1 MLSLGP
7 IIFGLILGLVI
18 GSQIK
23 LNVNDTHFTLGA
35 FIIVLIA
42 GIIVAWQSGNYPFY
56 TDLPISTAFLSALI
70 GIFVGKL
77 YLQGVNKRFYHVFVN

>member
-1 MLSLGP
+1 MMLSLGP
-7 IIFGLILGLVI
+7 IIFGLILGAVI

-23 LNVNDTHFTLGA
+23 LNNVDAKFTKA
-35 FIIVLIA
+35 SFIIILIA

-70 GIFVGKL
+70 GIFVGRLLFARSK
-77 YLQGVNKRFYHVFVN
+77 

>member
-23 LNVNDTHFTLGA
+23 LNVSDAKFTKA
-35 FIIVLIA
+35 SFIVILIA

-77 YLQGVNKRFYHVFVN
+77 LFARSK

>member
-7 IIFGLILGLVI
+7 IIFGIILGLII

-35 FIIVLIA
+35 FMIIIIA
-42 GIIVAWQSGNYPFY
+42 GIIVAWQSGNFPFY
-56 TDLPISTAFLSALI
+56 TDLPLSTAFLSALI

-77 YLQGVNKRFYHVFVN
+77 IFARSK

>member
-1 MLSLGP
+1 MMLSLGP
-7 IIFGLILGLVI
+7 IIFGIIFGVII

-23 LNVNDTHFTLGA
+23 LNNCDSEFTLA
-35 FIIVLIA
+35 SFVIIIIA

-56 TDLPISTAFLSALI
+56 TDLPISTAFVAALI

-77 YLQGVNKRFYHVFVN
+77 LFARSK

>member
-1 MLSLGP
+1 MISLGP
-7 IIFGLILGLVI
+7 IIFGLIFGLII

-23 LNVNDTHFTLGA
+23 LNVSDAKFTKA
-35 FIIVLIA
+35 SFIVILIA

-56 TDLPISTAFLSALI
+56 TDFPISTAFLSALI

-77 YLQGVNKRFYHVFVN
+77 LFARSK

>member
-23 LNVNDTHFTLGA
+23 LNVNDTHFTFGA

-77 YLQGVNKRFYHVFVN
+77 IFARSK

>member
-23 LNVNDTHFTLGA
+23 LNVSDAKFTKA
-35 FIIVLIA
+35 SFIVILVA

-77 YLQGVNKRFYHVFVN
+77 LFARSK

>member
-1 MLSLGP
+1 MMLLIWP
-7 IIFGLILGLVI
+7 MIFALILGLII

-23 LNVNDTHFTLGA
+23 LKNGDTHFTLGS
-35 FIIVLIA
+35 FIVILIA

-56 TDLPISTAFLSALI
+56 NDLPVSTAFLSALI

-77 YLQGVNKRFYHVFVN
+77 IFARSK

>member
-1 MLSLGP
+1 MLSIGP
-7 IIFGLILGLVI
+7 IIFGLILGLII

-23 LNVNDTHFTLGA
+23 LNNMDIHFTLGA
-35 FIIVLIA
+35 FMVILIA
-42 GIIVAWQSGNYPFY
+42 GIVVALEAGNYPFY

-77 YLQGVNKRFYHVFVN
+77 IFARSK

>member
-7 IIFGLILGLVI
+7 IIFGLILGMII

-23 LNVNDTHFTLGA
+23 LGVSDTHFTVGS
-35 FIIVLIA
+35 FIVIFIA
-42 GIIVAWQSGNYPFY
+42 GIVVAWQSGNYPFY
-56 TDLPISTAFLSALI
+56 TDLPVSTAFLSALI

-77 YLQGVNKRFYHVFVN
+77 LFARSK

>member
-7 IIFGLILGLVI
+7 IIFGLILGVVI

-23 LNVNDTHFTLGA
+23 LNNVDAKFTKA
-35 FIIVLIA
+35 SFIIILIA

-56 TDLPISTAFLSALI
+56 TDLPISTAFLFALI
-70 GIFVGKL
+70 GIFVGRLLFARSK
-77 YLQGVNKRFYHVFVN
+77 

>member
-7 IIFGLILGLVI
+7 IIFGLILGVVI

-23 LNVNDTHFTLGA
+23 LNNIDAKFTKA
-35 FIIVLIA
+35 SFIIILIA

-70 GIFVGKL
+70 GIFVGRLLFARSK
-77 YLQGVNKRFYHVFVN
+77 

>member
-1 MLSLGP
+1 MLSIGP
-7 IIFGLILGLVI
+7 IVIGLILGLVI

-23 LNVNDTHFTLGA
+23 TGNSDAKFTLGS
-35 FIIVLIA
+35 FVVILIA
-42 GIIVAWQSGNYPFY
+42 GIIVASQSGNYPFY

-77 YLQGVNKRFYHVFVN
+77 LFARSK

>member
-7 IIFGLILGLVI
+7 IIFGLILGLII

-23 LNVNDTHFTLGA
+23 LNNNDTHFTLGS
-35 FIIVLIA
+35 FIVILIA

-77 YLQGVNKRFYHVFVN
+77 IFARSK

>member
-1 MLSLGP
+1 MMLSIGP
-7 IIFGLILGLVI
+7 IIFGLILGVVI

-23 LNVNDTHFTLGA
+23 LNNVDAKFTKA
-35 FIIVLIA
+35 SFIIILIA

-70 GIFVGKL
+70 GIFVGRLLFARSK
-77 YLQGVNKRFYHVFVN
+77 

>member
-1 MLSLGP
+1 MLLIWP
-7 IIFGLILGLVI
+7 MIFALILGLII

-23 LNVNDTHFTLGA
+23 LKNGDTHFTLGS
-35 FIIVLIA
+35 FIVILIA

-56 TDLPISTAFLSALI
+56 TDSFLSALI

-77 YLQGVNKRFYHVFVN
+77 IFARSK

>member
-7 IIFGLILGLVI
+7 IIFGLILGLII

-23 LNVNDTHFTLGA
+23 LNNNDTQFTLGA
-35 FIIVLIA
+35 FVIVLIA

-77 YLQGVNKRFYHVFVN
+77 IFVRSK

>member
-7 IIFGLILGLVI
+7 IIFGILLGLII

-35 FIIVLIA
+35 FVVIIIA
-42 GIIVAWQSGNYPFY
+42 GIIFAWQSGNYPFY
-56 TDLPISTAFLSALI
+56 TDLPLSTAFISALI

-77 YLQGVNKRFYHVFVN
+77 IFARSK

>member
-1 MLSLGP
+1 MVSLGP
-7 IIFGLILGLVI
+7 ILFGLILGLVI

-23 LNVNDTHFTLGA
+23 LNVSDANFTLGS
-35 FIIVLIA
+35 FIVIFIA

-77 YLQGVNKRFYHVFVN
+77 LFARSK

>member
-1 MLSLGP
+1 MIISYGP
-7 IIFGLILGLVI
+7 IIFGLILGLII

-23 LNVNDTHFTLGA
+23 LNLTDTEFTLGS
-35 FIIVLIA
+35 FIFILIA

-77 YLQGVNKRFYHVFVN
+77 IFARSK

>member
-1 MLSLGP
+1 MMLSLGP
-7 IIFGLILGLVI
+7 IIFGLILGIVI

-23 LNVNDTHFTLGA
+23 LGVSDAHFTIGS
-35 FIIVLIA
+35 FVVIFIA
-42 GIIVAWQSGNYPFY
+42 GIVVAWQSGNYPFY

-77 YLQGVNKRFYHVFVN
+77 LFARSK

>member
-1 MLSLGP
+1 MMLSLGP
-7 IIFGLILGLVI
+7 IIFGLILGVVI

-23 LNVNDTHFTLGA
+23 LNNVDAKFTKA
-35 FIIVLIA
+35 SFIIILIA

-70 GIFVGKL
+70 GIFVGRLLFARSK
-77 YLQGVNKRFYHVFVN
+77 